1 MLIDVIKKFNELP
14 KTLQNNEVLYY
25 YEILSKKR
33 LSLFAKRVFDIVVSL
48 LLLVIISPIL
58 AIIAILI
65 KTDSSGR
72 VVFKQ
77 KRVTRYGKTFYIYKF
92 RTMYEGSE
100 KGSNVTLKNDSRIT
114 HIGMTLRKY
123 RLDELLQ
130 LFNILKG
137 DMSFVGTRPEVE
149 KYVNSYS
156 DEMMATLLLPAGVTS
171 LASIYYKDEADL
183 LDNIDDMDKMY
194 VKEILPAKM
203 YYNLKGIKNFSFWVD
218 IKIMFMTV
226 LAMLGK
232 EYTGDYVPDKKKEM
246 EGTAV

>member
-1 MLIDVIKKFNELP
+1 MIKKFTELP
-14 KTLQNNEVLYY
+14 KRLQNNEVLYY

-33 LSLFAKRVFDIVVSL
+33 LSLFTKRVFDIVVSL

-58 AIIAILI
+58 VIIAILI
-65 KTDSSGR
+65 KTDSRGK

-77 KRVTRYGKTFYIYKF
+77 KRVTRYGKVFYIYKF

-100 KGSNVTLKNDSRIT
+100 KGSNVTLKNDNRIT

-149 KYVNSYS
+149 KYVNCYS
-156 DEMMATLLLPAGVTS
+156 DEMLATLLMPAGVTS
-171 LASIYYKDEADL
+171 LASIYYKDEANL
-183 LDNIDDMDKMY
+183 LDNIDDMDKVY

-203 YYNLKGIKNFSFWVD
+203 YYNLKGIKSFSFLGD

-226 LAMLGK
+226 LAMFGK
-232 EYTGDYVPDKKKEM
+232 EYKGDYVPDKKKEM
-246 EGTAV
+246 EETVV

>member
-1 MLIDVIKKFNELP
+1 MIKKFTELP
-14 KTLQNNEVLYY
+14 KKLQNNEVLYY

-33 LSLFAKRVFDIVVSL
+33 LNLFTKRAFDIVVSL
-48 LLLVIISPIL
+48 VLIVIISPIL
-58 AIIAILI
+58 MIIAILI
-65 KTDSSGR
+65 KTDSSGKA
-72 VVFKQ
+72 VFKQ
-77 KRVTRYGKTFYIYKF
+77 KRVTRYGKVFYIYKF

-100 KGSNVTLKNDSRIT
+100 KGSNVTLKNDNRIT

-149 KYVNSYS
+149 KYVNCYS
-156 DEMMATLLLPAGVTS
+156 DEMLATLLLPAGVTS
-171 LASIYYKDEADL
+171 LASIYYKDEANL
-183 LDNIDDMDKMY
+183 LDNMDDMDKMY
-194 VKEILPAKM
+194 EKEILPAKM
-203 YYNLKGIKNFSFWVD
+203 YYNLKGIKSFSFWGD

-232 EYTGDYVPDKKKEM
+232 EYKGDYVPYKKKEM
-246 EGTAV
+246 EETVV

>member
-1 MLIDVIKKFNELP
+1 MIKKFTELP
-14 KTLQNNEVLYY
+14 KKLQNDEVLYY

-58 AIIAILI
+58 MIIAILI
-65 KTDSSGR
+65 KTDSSGK

-77 KRVTRYGKTFYIYKF
+77 KRVTRYGKIFYIYKF

-100 KGSNVTLKNDSRIT
+100 KGSNVTLKNDNRIT
-114 HIGMTLRKY
+114 RIGMTLRKY

-149 KYVNSYS
+149 KYVNCYS
-156 DEMMATLLLPAGVTS
+156 DEMLSTLLLLAGVTS
-171 LASIYYKDEADL
+171 LASIYYKDEASL
-183 LDNIDDMDKMY
+183 LDAADDMDKIY
-194 VKEILPAKM
+194 EQKILPAKM
-203 YYNLKGIKNFSFWVD
+203 YYNLKSIKNFSFWRE
-218 IKIMFMTV
+218 MRTMLMTV
-226 LAMLGK
+226 LAVCGK
-232 EYTGDYVPDKKKEM
+232 EYTGDYVFEQEKEKV
-246 EGTAV
+246 ESI